1 MNAGSERARE
11 DWPDVEFWRK
21 ASTRRYDTCTTH
33 VPRPH
38 GFLTAV
44 TGQRERVRRDTG
56 TGRHCLSFLID
67 LVSMDFKS
75 GDRRFVPI

>member
-44 TGQRERVRRDTG
+44 TGQRERE
-56 TGRHCLSFLID
+56 S
-67 LVSMDFKS
+67 S
-75 GDRRFVPI
+75 